1 ANARAASSMSSK
13 LQRARAQ
20 MIGPRT
26 SRATACTDSKSPRE
40 AAGKPASMTSTPSS
54 ASARATRSVSG
65 RVMLQPGDCSPSR
78 SVVSKI
84 STRSGLAIMGT
95 PSERQVHSPL
105 RTLLVEPGHARP
117 QRRTDLLDLPIDVL
131 TEEPLVVGAAGRV
144 FADPLARELAALHFL
159 EHLAHL
165 VLHALID
172 DARTAGEIAVLGG
185 LADELMHL
193 GEPTL
198 VQQVDDQLQL
208 VQALVVGNLGLIAR
222 LHEGLEALHHEL
234 GGAAAQHRLL
244 AEQIR
249 LGLLGKAG
257 LEHPAAR
264 AADAVRVGEG
274 ACVRLAAGILGD
286 REQTRHAAPLA
297 VLAADQVAGSLGGDK
312 HHVEIRARFDLAEM
326 DVEAV
331 REQQRGAA
339 LEALPDALV
348 EILLR
353 QVRHQHGDHVRP
365 GHGEGGLGDL
375 EAVAARFLPA
385 HPALAHTDH
394 DVAAAVLEVQGVSPP
409 LAAVAEDG
417 DARPLEGFLVH
428 VLLRVQPHLTTPRGL
443 MALVAPI
450 KNPAA
455 ALSRC
460 GVLVS

>member
-1 ANARAASSMSSK
+1 MSSK

-20 MIGPRT
+20 MIGPCT

-54 ASARATRSVSG
+54 ASARATRSFSG

-84 STRSGLAIMGT
+84 STRSGLATMGT
-95 PSERQVHSPL
+95 PSEPQILSS
-105 RTLLVEPGHARP
+105 TLLVEPGHARP
-117 QRRTDLLDLPIDVL
+117 QRRADLLDLPIDVL
-131 TEEPLVVGAAGRV
+131 TEKPLVVGAAGRV

-193 GEPTL
+193 GEPAL

-208 VQALVVGNLGLIAR
+208 VQALVVGDLGLIAR
-222 LHEGLEALHHEL
+222 LHESLEALHHEL

-244 AEQIR
+244 AEQVR

-297 VLAADQVAGSLGGDK
+297 VLAADQVAGSLGGDE

-339 LEALPDALV
+339 LEALPDALG

-353 QVRHQHGDHVRP
+353 QIRHQHGDHVRP
-365 GHGEGGLGDL
+365 GHVEGGLGDL
-375 EAVAARFLPA
+375 QAVAARFLPA

-394 DVAAAVLEVQGVSPP
+394 DVAAAVLEVQRVRSEEHTSELQSRFDLVCRLLLEKKNNEIGSIEETVT
-409 LAAVAEDG
+409 VAGE
-417 DARPLEGFLVH
+417 
-428 VLLRVQPHLTTPRGL
+428 
-443 MALVAPI
+443 API
-450 KNPAA
+450 IQAQT
-455 ALSRC
+455 
-460 GVLVS
+460 G

>member
-1 ANARAASSMSSK
+1 MPARPRRRGEAWAARRPS
-13 LQRARAQ
+13 
-20 MIGPRT
+20 G
-26 SRATACTDSKSPRE
+26 ATACTDSKSPRE

-54 ASARATRSVSG
+54 ASARATRSFSG

-95 PSERQVHSPL
+95 PSEPQMSSS
-105 RTLLVEPGHARP
+105 TFLVEPGHARP

-144 FADPLARELAALHFL
+144 FAER
-159 EHLAHL
+159 
-165 VLHALID
+165 
-172 DARTAGEIAVLGG
+172 
-185 LADELMHL
+185 
-193 GEPTL
+193 
-198 VQQVDDQLQL
+198 
-208 VQALVVGNLGLIAR
+208 
-222 LHEGLEALHHEL
+222 
-234 GGAAAQHRLL
+234 
-244 AEQIR
+244 IR

-460 GVLVS
+460 GVLVSCFARALRS

>member
-1 ANARAASSMSSK
+1 MSSK
-13 LQRARAQ
+13 LKRAGAQ

-54 ASARATRSVSG
+54 ASARATRSFSG

-95 PSERQVHSPL
+95 PSEPQMSSS
-105 RTLLVEPGHARP
+105 TFLVEPGHARP

-165 VLHALID
+165 VLHALIH
-172 DARTAGEIAVLGG
+172 DAGSAGEIAVLGG

-193 GEPTL
+193 GEPAL

-208 VQALVVGNLGLIAR
+208 VQALVVGDLGLIAR

-249 LGLLGKAG
+249 LGLLGEGG
-257 LEHPAAR
+257 LEHSAAR
-264 AADAVRVGEG
+264 AAGAVRIGERAG
-274 ACVRLAAGILGD
+274 VRPAARILGD
-286 REQTRHAAPLA
+286 REQTRHPAPLA
-297 VLAADQVAGSLGGDK
+297 VLAAHQISGALGGDE
-312 HHVEIRARFDLAEM
+312 HHVEIRARFDLAAM

-331 REQQRGAA
+331 REQQRGTA
-339 LEALPDALV
+339 LEAFADALV

-353 QVRHQHGDHVRP
+353 QVRHQHGDHIRA
-365 GHGEGGLGDL
+365 GHGERGLRDL
-375 EAVAARFLPA
+375 EAVLAGFLPA
-385 HPALAHTDH
+385 RPALAHPDH
-394 DVAAAVLEVQGVSPP
+394 DVAAAVLEVQRVSPP
-409 LAAVAEDG
+409 LAAVAENG
-417 DARPLEGFLVH
+417 DARPLESLPVDVFL
-428 VLLRVQPHLTTPRGL
+428 RIQPHLTTPRGPRP
-443 MALVAPI
+443 V
-450 KNPAA
+450 
-455 ALSRC
+455 
-460 GVLVS
+460 